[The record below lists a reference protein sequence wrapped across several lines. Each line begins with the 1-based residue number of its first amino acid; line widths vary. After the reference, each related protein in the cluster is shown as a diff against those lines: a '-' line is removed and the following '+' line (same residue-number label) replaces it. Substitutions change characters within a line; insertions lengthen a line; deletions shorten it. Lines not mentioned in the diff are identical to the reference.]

1 MGFWKR
7 LFGIETRSAE
17 GGILEGDA
25 ALLYAL
31 LAKDSITP
39 EQALEIPAFSSAVDF
54 IAETVSMLPVKLY
67 CENTENGT
75 TEEITDDKRL
85 FLLNDEA
92 NGIMGADIAKQA
104 VLRDMLTYGSGF
116 IYAERDHFGEIAAL
130 YHVKKADVS
139 VMSNGKPIHKD
150 FNILVGS
157 KRYEPWNFVIL
168 TRGSSDG
175 VTGVGAVEQHK
186 TLLSAMYFL
195 IKFESA
201 LAKKG
206 GAKKGFL
213 ESEHTLTEQAMEK
226 LRQAWRNLYS
236 TDGDNMMILNNGLKY
251 VDSASTSVEMQL
263 NESIQTNSALI
274 TQIFKLSPSVL
285 SGQCNTQEYMSAIRT
300 AVLPVVE
307 QFQSALNRSL
317 LREDEKGYKY
327 FVLDTTE
334 LLKGDTLSRY
344 QAYEIALRN
353 NFLQLDEVRYMEDKP
368 PIGFDFL
375 KLGLNDVLYDAKNN
389 TVYTPNMNAMQ
400 KLDGKPSGGENG
412 TGSQSDGQ
420 NDDRSGGY
428 S

>member
-17 GGILEGDA
+17 GGILEGDV
-25 ALLYAL
+25 ALLCAL

-67 CENTENGT
+67 CENSENGT

-226 LRQAWRNLYS
+226 LRQAWRNY
-236 TDGDNMMILNNGLKY
+236 LKVY
-251 VDSASTSVEMQL
+251 
-263 NESIQTNSALI
+263 
-274 TQIFKLSPSVL
+274 
-285 SGQCNTQEYMSAIRT
+285 Y
-300 AVLPVVE
+300 
-307 QFQSALNRSL
+307 
-317 LREDEKGYKY
+317 
-327 FVLDTTE
+327 
-334 LLKGDTLSRY
+334 
-344 QAYEIALRN
+344 
-353 NFLQLDEVRYMEDKP
+353 
-368 PIGFDFL
+368 PI
-375 KLGLNDVLYDAKNN
+375 
-389 TVYTPNMNAMQ
+389 
-400 KLDGKPSGGENG
+400 
-412 TGSQSDGQ
+412 
-420 NDDRSGGY
+420 RSGFFNRVTDYVYAVDGVSFEILPGESY
-428 S
+428 GIIGESGSGKSTIGQALVGLLDATDRKSVV